1 MKVDDEWG
9 EWAADFRHPA
19 GAPPDP
25 KEVIESARRGLWKQL
40 AKTVVEV
47 VSHVFAMV
55 VFALLSVKVPK
66 LWPYASLVIPAF
78 AVSLVFTIR
87 ARFGTWKASA
97 ETVSAFVELEWR
109 RKRAEVALLKFGHG
123 LLAVLVLGFAV
134 WLPYFLASGQGR
146 PDLGVPFLVARLVF
160 AVVVFV
166 GTWLYMR
173 HKLRR
178 ANEKLA
184 RVAEV
189 RDAIRGSG
197 D

>member
-19 GAPPDP
+19 GPPPDP
-25 KEVIESARRGLWKQL
+25 TAVIESARKGLWKQV
-40 AKTVVEV
+40 AKSVVEI

-55 VFALLSVKVPK
+55 VFALLSMKVPK
-66 LWPYASLVIPAF
+66 IWPYASLVIPAF

-109 RKRAEVALLKFGHG
+109 RKRAEVTLLRFGHG

-134 WLPYFLASGQGR
+134 WLPYFLANGQGR
-146 PDLGVPFLVARLVF
+146 PDLGLTFLVARLVF
-160 AVVVFV
+160 AVVTFV

-173 HKLRR
+173 HKLRL

-189 RDAIRGSG
+189 RDALGATR